1 MTVKTLQFLLVYLLC
16 CQCSEEQKFS
26 TFASPYLF
34 PVLQVPDSKFYT
46 DFLHHCLISC
56 GYKQLSEKADC
67 VEYNSLCFMLKF
79 HIGPTLNF
87 QAVRPF
93 CEKHTG
99 SWWKKTCLQSS
110 TAPKFL
116 SFKEK
121 GFKWEA
127 VIINIKNTFWW
138 LQTAERRI
146 KWKSFLKIKC
156 SGMKLSAEHSC
167 GNEP

>member
-1 MTVKTLQFLLVYLLC
+1 
-16 CQCSEEQKFS
+16 
-26 TFASPYLF
+26 
-34 PVLQVPDSKFYT
+34 
-46 DFLHHCLISC
+46 
-56 GYKQLSEKADC
+56 
-67 VEYNSLCFMLKF
+67 MLKF

-99 SWWKKTCLQSS
+99 SWWKQTCLQSS

-121 GFKWEA
+121 DFKWEA
-127 VIINIKNTFWW
+127 VIINIKNMFWW

-156 SGMKLSAEHSC
+156 SGMKLSQQSTAVVMNPNQRLGYVSDTGDIKLLPKAYSSPGLNWSRCSSEVHGSLIFPRILRIC
-167 GNEP
+167 SDFPAYSLYCYY